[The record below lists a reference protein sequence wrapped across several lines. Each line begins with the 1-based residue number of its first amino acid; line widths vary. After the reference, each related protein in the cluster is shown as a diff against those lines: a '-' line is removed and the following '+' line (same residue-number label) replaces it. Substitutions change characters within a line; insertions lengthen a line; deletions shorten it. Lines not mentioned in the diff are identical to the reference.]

1 MLRLAFDF
9 IITWRET
16 RTRPN
21 AYEVAANSSVQESIN
36 NRIKTNKRM
45 AIKFEFYESPNTI
58 GTRKKRYHARVVNWQ
73 RINTDYLAREIQ
85 YGSSLTV
92 ADIKATIIS
101 LSEKLA
107 YYLKDGARVHI
118 EGIGYFHISLTCP
131 ETRTPSSTRANKVKF
146 KSVTFR
152 ADKYLKHQLSDV
164 KTERS
169 KYKPHSMPVTKE
181 SIDEALTEYFLTNSV
196 LTRRKF
202 ESLCGLT
209 RATAGRYIAQL
220 AKDKKLRN
228 ISIPRNPIYEPMPG
242 FYGKEKLPEPENET
256 ENVSAT
262 NDTDLTIK

>member
-1 MLRLAFDF
+1 
-9 IITWRET
+9 
-16 RTRPN
+16 
-21 AYEVAANSSVQESIN
+21 
-36 NRIKTNKRM
+36 M

-152 ADKYLKHQLSDV
+152 ADKYLEASV
-164 KTERS
+164 ERRQDRAF
-169 KYKPHSMPVTKE
+169 E
-181 SIDEALTEYFLTNSV
+181 IQAALHAGNQREY
-196 LTRRKF
+196 RRSTDGILLDKQ
-202 ESLCGLT
+202 
-209 RATAGRYIAQL
+209 RADT
-220 AKDKKLRN
+220 
-228 ISIPRNPIYEPMPG
+228 
-242 FYGKEKLPEPENET
+242 PE
-256 ENVSAT
+256 V
-262 NDTDLTIK
+262 

>member
-1 MLRLAFDF
+1 MK
-9 IITWRET
+9 E
-16 RTRPN
+16 P
-21 AYEVAANSSVQESIN
+21 V
-36 NRIKTNKRM
+36 
-45 AIKFEFYESPNTI
+45 P
-58 GTRKKRYHARVVNWQ
+58 
-73 RINTDYLAREIQ
+73 
-85 YGSSLTV
+85 
-92 ADIKATIIS
+92 
-101 LSEKLA
+101 
-107 YYLKDGARVHI
+107 RVHI

-220 AKDKKLRN
+220 AKDKNLRN

-262 NDTDLTIK
+262 KRHGPDNKVNIQRNNIIENFYKRSSNHKELKLLH

>member
-1 MLRLAFDF
+1 M
-9 IITWRET
+9 
-16 RTRPN
+16 
-21 AYEVAANSSVQESIN
+21 
-36 NRIKTNKRM
+36 
-45 AIKFEFYESPNTI
+45 
-58 GTRKKRYHARVVNWQ
+58 
-73 RINTDYLAREIQ
+73 
-85 YGSSLTV
+85 

-220 AKDKKLRN
+220 AKDKNCAISPFHVTPSMNRCRDSTEKRN
-228 ISIPRNPIYEPMPG
+228 CPNRRTKRKTYRQQ
-242 FYGKEKLPEPENET
+242 T
-256 ENVSAT
+256 T
-262 NDTDLTIK
+262 WT

>member
-1 MLRLAFDF
+1 MIFERSGGAVDWLIVGLGNPGQKY
-9 IITWRET
+9 EHT
-16 RTRPN
+16 RHN
-21 AYEVAANSSVQESIN
+21 
-36 NRIKTNKRM
+36 M
-45 AIKFEFYESPNTI
+45 GF
-58 GTRKKRYHARVVNWQ
+58 
-73 RINTDYLAREIQ
+73 
-85 YGSSLTV
+85 LTV
-92 ADIKATIIS
+92 DLLAEQ
-101 LSEKLA
+101 LNVKL
-107 YYLKDGARVHI
+107 
-118 EGIGYFHISLTCP
+118 
-131 ETRTPSSTRANKVKF
+131 NKVKF

>member
-1 MLRLAFDF
+1 
-9 IITWRET
+9 
-16 RTRPN
+16 
-21 AYEVAANSSVQESIN
+21 
-36 NRIKTNKRM
+36 M
-45 AIKFEFYESPNTI
+45 AIKFEFYESPNTL

>member
-1 MLRLAFDF
+1 M
-9 IITWRET
+9 
-16 RTRPN
+16 
-21 AYEVAANSSVQESIN
+21 
-36 NRIKTNKRM
+36 
-45 AIKFEFYESPNTI
+45 
-58 GTRKKRYHARVVNWQ
+58 
-73 RINTDYLAREIQ
+73 
-85 YGSSLTV
+85 

-107 YYLKDGARVHI
+107 DYLKDGARVHS

-131 ETRTPSSTRANKVKF
+131 ETRTPSSSRANKVKF

>member
-1 MLRLAFDF
+1 MKR
-9 IITWRET
+9 
-16 RTRPN
+16 RT
-21 AYEVAANSSVQESIN
+21 Q
-36 NRIKTNKRM
+36 
-45 AIKFEFYESPNTI
+45 
-58 GTRKKRYHARVVNWQ
+58 
-73 RINTDYLAREIQ
+73 
-85 YGSSLTV
+85 
-92 ADIKATIIS
+92 
-101 LSEKLA
+101 
-107 YYLKDGARVHI
+107 
-118 EGIGYFHISLTCP
+118 TC
-131 ETRTPSSTRANKVKF
+131 
-146 KSVTFR
+146 
-152 ADKYLKHQLSDV
+152 L
-164 KTERS
+164 
-169 KYKPHSMPVTKE
+169 TKE

>member
-1 MLRLAFDF
+1 M
-9 IITWRET
+9 
-16 RTRPN
+16 
-21 AYEVAANSSVQESIN
+21 
-36 NRIKTNKRM
+36 
-45 AIKFEFYESPNTI
+45 
-58 GTRKKRYHARVVNWQ
+58 
-73 RINTDYLAREIQ
+73 
-85 YGSSLTV
+85 
-92 ADIKATIIS
+92 
-101 LSEKLA
+101 
-107 YYLKDGARVHI
+107 KDGARVHI

-131 ETRTPSSTRANKVKF
+131 APRTPRSTRANKVKF

>member
-1 MLRLAFDF
+1 
-9 IITWRET
+9 
-16 RTRPN
+16 
-21 AYEVAANSSVQESIN
+21 
-36 NRIKTNKRM
+36 M

-73 RINTDYLAREIQ
+73 RINTDYQAREIQ

-220 AKDKKLRN
+220 AKDKKLQISPFRATPSMNRCRDSTEREIARTGERN
-228 ISIPRNPIYEPMPG
+228 GKRIGNKRHGPDNKVNIQRNNIM
-242 FYGKEKLPEPENET
+242 KTSTNE
-256 ENVSAT
+256 AQ
-262 NDTDLTIK
+262 TIKS